1 MKANS
6 VSVRAVMC
14 ICLLAS
20 LPLFSPASSGES
32 IQGWQWGSSVDGL
45 QLSLT
50 TADSGNRDAPELQ
63 VAFRNVGDHDV
74 TLNLGSMLA
83 NGKVQL
89 PDNINLSFTDPEGR
103 TRTLKFGDKRHSF
116 VAGRVDDYV
125 VPLRVRSIYTLR
137 LTLDQFWCRETREFE
152 VKLLPGRNQLTAQF
166 EGSGA
171 KFVNIDMP
179 AIKLMNFW
187 LGKVQSNTLAV
198 ER

>member
-6 VSVRAVMC
+6 VTVLVVIC
-14 ICLLAS
+14 ICLLVS
-20 LPLFSPASSGES
+20 LPSLSPATRSQS
-32 IQGWQWGSSVDGL
+32 IQSWQWGPTADGL
-45 QLSLT
+45 QLSLS
-50 TADSGNRDAPELQ
+50 TADAGNRDAPELQ
-63 VAFRNVGDHDV
+63 LAVRNVGDHDV

-89 PDNINLSFTDPEGR
+89 PYNISLSFTDAKGK
-103 TRTLKFGDKRHSF
+103 TRTFKFADKRHSL

-125 VPLRVRSIYTLR
+125 VPLRVGSIYTLR
-137 LTLDQFWCRETREFE
+137 LTLDQFWCDETKEFE
-152 VKLLPGRNQLTAQF
+152 VELLPGRNHLTAQF

-171 KFVNIDMP
+171 KLVNTDMP

-187 LGKVQSNTLAV
+187 LGRVQSNTLAL